1 MSTPPP
7 DDRDLRLA
15 RRLDAGEAPDGSD
28 PLHNSLYTL
37 RPDAA
42 ATDTETA
49 DRLWARIETE
59 IGTGSTAS
67 RPASAPDRQPLRQPL
82 RLVRPRVMRWAVAAT
97 VLFAIGVSVWMIG
110 RPNAVIVAASEIVT
124 WEAPDGST
132 VTLRPHSRL
141 VRLDGER
148 AYRLEGE
155 ALFDVVPDPDA
166 PFTVEA
172 GPADVRVLG
181 TRFVVS
187 TWGERAEVFVE
198 EGRVRVSADAD
209 ALDLAEGEAAAASG
223 TGVAALPTADAT
235 AFLDWQRGEL
245 VFERTPLRRVADEI
259 GQQFG
264 IAVTVPPAA
273 ASETVSGVIELT
285 SAEQVLGDLGRIL
298 GGRFEPAD
306 GGYRFVRP

>member
-7 DDRDLRLA
+7 DSRDLRLA
-15 RRLDAGEAPDGSD
+15 RRIEAGEAADGSD
-28 PLHNSLYTL
+28 PLHDSLRAL
-37 RPDAA
+37 QPEPAAHDAA
-42 ATDTETA
+42 TA
-49 DRLWARIETE
+49 DRLWARIEGVIE
-59 IGTGSTAS
+59 TGSN
-67 RPASAPDRQPLRQPL
+67 RPAQASGRPPL
-82 RLVRPRVMRWAVAAT
+82 RLVRPRGIRWAVAAT
-97 VLFAIGVSVWMIG
+97 VLFAVGVSVWMIG
-110 RPNAVIVAASEIVT
+110 RPSAVIVAAAEIVT

-155 ALFDVVPDPDA
+155 ASFDVASDPDA

-172 GPADVRVLG
+172 GPADVHVLG
-181 TRFVVS
+181 TRFAVS
-187 TWGERAEVFVE
+187 TWGERAEVFGE
-198 EGRVRVSADAD
+198 EGRVRVTADAE
-209 ALDLAEGEAAAASG
+209 AVELAAGEAAAASES
-223 TGVAALPTADAT
+223 GVATLPTAT
-235 AFLDWQRGEL
+235 AETFLDWQRGEL
-245 VFERTPLRRVADEI
+245 VFERTPLRRVADEVA
-259 GQQFG
+259 QHFG

-298 GGRFEPAD
+298 GGRFEPTD

>member
-15 RRLDAGEAPDGSD
+15 RRLDAGEAPDGTD
-28 PLHNSLYTL
+28 PLHGSLRAL
-37 RPDAA
+37 QPESAARDA
-42 ATDTETA
+42 ETA
-49 DRLWARIETE
+49 ERLWARIEEE
-59 IGTGSTAS
+59 IETDSDQSTTG
-67 RPASAPDRQPLRQPL
+67 PASAPDRSPL
-82 RLVRPRVMRWAVAAT
+82 RLVRPRVVRWAVAAT
-97 VLFAIGVSVWMIG
+97 VVFAIGVSVWMIG
-110 RPNAVIVAASEIVT
+110 RPNAIIVAASDIVT

-155 ALFDVVPDPDA
+155 AFFDVASDPDA

-172 GPADVRVLG
+172 GGADVRVLG
-181 TRFVVS
+181 TQFVVS
-187 TWGERAEVFVE
+187 TWGERAEVFVQ
-198 EGRVRVSADAD
+198 EGRVRVSTDAE
-209 ALDLAEGEAAAASG
+209 ALELGAGEAAATSAAGVRSLSDAS
-223 TGVAALPTADAT
+223 AK

-245 VFERTPLRRVADEI
+245 VFEQTPLQRVADEI

-264 IAVTVPPAA
+264 IAVAVPPAM
-273 ASETVSGVIELT
+273 ASETVSGIIPLE

-298 GGRFEPAD
+298 GGRFEPTD
-306 GGYRFVRP
+306 GGYRFVQL